1 MKGTEPQPPHQGNRA
16 HVNRLAPRK
25 PAVDTGHSCSGPGLL
40 CATGLRP
47 GDPVPPPWRGS
58 GHGGAQQRPYLSL
71 WHGGE
76 AQFPVGDEGVLHR
89 VHRETVEGGLGAH
102 VVLKAFDHSTIEP
115 APNGGPSA
123 SLAAVARCPAAWGT
137 SFPRVP
143 PRLSPASAGTI
154 PLLWQQLRLLTGP
167 TPTPDLKG
175 RPVNWAPL
183 ALAARSSWVPLA
195 GLSHRPPSSP
205 SAHYNHRAARGASCL
220 SPRPREIA
228 PHPAPLPPP
237 PGPGPRTGTRSHG
250 HRCSDPGGSRSEC
263 LRYPPRHSGRSPEA
277 VPWGQTAG
285 RSRSCSEGPG
295 WRRWLWARDKVGRY
309 VGGCR
314 GSSGTVSGT

>member
-25 PAVDTGHSCSGPGLL
+25 PAVDTGHSCSAPGLL

-143 PRLSPASAGTI
+143 PRLSPRLRGDHPSA
-154 PLLWQQLRLLTGP
+154 
-167 TPTPDLKG
+167 
-175 RPVNWAPL
+175 VAAAAP
-183 ALAARSSWVPLA
+183 A
-195 GLSHRPPSSP
+195 HRPHPHSRP
-205 SAHYNHRAARGASCL
+205 QGAPCEL
-220 SPRPREIA
+220 GT
-228 PHPAPLPPP
+228 
-237 PGPGPRTGTRSHG
+237 PGPG
-250 HRCSDPGGSRSEC
+250 GSF
-263 LRYPPRHSGRSPEA
+263 LLGPLGRS
-277 VPWGQTAG
+277 VPQASIQPVRPLQPPGCPRRQLPQPTPSRD
-285 RSRSCSEGPG
+285 RSPPG
-295 WRRWLWARDKVGRY
+295 SSPASSWARAAYRN
-309 VGGCR
+309 
-314 GSSGTVSGT
+314 T